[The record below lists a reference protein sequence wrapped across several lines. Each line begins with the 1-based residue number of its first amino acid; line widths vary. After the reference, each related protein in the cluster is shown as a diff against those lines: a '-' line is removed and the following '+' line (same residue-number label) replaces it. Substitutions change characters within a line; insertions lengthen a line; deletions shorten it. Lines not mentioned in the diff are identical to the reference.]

1 MKDLTKILEEWT
13 LVKGELK
20 QRIVTLT
27 DNELLLLQVKRE
39 ELVARLQIKLGKT
52 KEQARK
58 ILTDL

>member
-20 QRIVTLT
+20 QRLIAVT
-27 DNELLLLQVKRE
+27 DKELLLFQVKRE